1 MARLEGQRLCLDCPA
16 LRAELKEGASIAVN
30 GACLTVAQL
39 TGSGFCAD
47 LLPETLAATNLGSL
61 TAGQAVNLEP
71 PLRAGQDFG
80 GHFVLGH
87 VDGTVRLRS
96 AEVRTSAGGA
106 DTRLCRFELPD
117 WLRPWVVEKGS
128 LALDGVSLTLQS
140 IEADSFAVA
149 LIPETLSR
157 TALGDILPGQAVNV
171 EADML
176 IKAAVRATQARLDGR
191 RGVAQDES
199 A

>member
-1 MARLEGQRLCLDCPA
+1 MARLEGPRLCLDCPA
-16 LRAELKEGASIAVN
+16 LRAELAEGASIAVN
-30 GACLTVAQL
+30 GVCLTVARL
-39 TGSGFCAD
+39 TAAGFCAD

-87 VDGTVRLRS
+87 VDGTVRLLD
-96 AEVRTSAGGA
+96 AELRRAGGVE
-106 DTRLCRFELPD
+106 TRHCRFELPG
-117 WLRPWVVEKGS
+117 WLRAWVVEKGS

-140 IEADSFAVA
+140 IEAESFTVA
-149 LIPETLSR
+149 LIPETLNR
-157 TALGDILPGQAVNV
+157 TALGDIQPGQAVNV

-191 RGVAQDES
+191 PGLAQDES